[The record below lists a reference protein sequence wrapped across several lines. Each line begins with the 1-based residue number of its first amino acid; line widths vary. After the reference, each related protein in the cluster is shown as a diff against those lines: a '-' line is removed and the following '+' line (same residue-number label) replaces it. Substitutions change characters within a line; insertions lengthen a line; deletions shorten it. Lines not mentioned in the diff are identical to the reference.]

1 MTQSLEDSRARE
13 RGKLEMRVGFA
24 AAVFA
29 VAYAFIGL
37 LDRMGA
43 PEGFVAALSPYFTII
58 ALATLGALLHSM
70 RVSHYYAAGRSVPAE
85 YAGFALAALCAGLML
100 PFAPQIAARSWGLGL
115 AGGMFAGV
123 ALAGCILGPMLR
135 KTGAFSLSGVLAARF
150 PSLPPRLGVIALACV
165 SSELV
170 ALAGQQ
176 TAVDVLSGIWGGGR
190 GFAAACVALAV
201 IAIAAP
207 GGLLGSIWTAC
218 AAGAVALLGFGWPAL
233 SLMLHRSS
241 PLIGGDS
248 AGWGEV
254 GARLQ
259 DWGVLSPPLG
269 AGSEFAIALAVM
281 LGVAML
287 APLLA
292 PTIVTPRASST
303 RNAGVAAIAWTWVFA
318 WLVAAVIGGASLSL
332 ARQTV
337 GQPAERLPDAIYRAS
352 AHGLVAIC
360 GSQVSDPASARHACA
375 EKGLP
380 AGAPLGPADIRARE
394 DFLVTGL
401 PALERMGAA
410 ASGLLAAAQI
420 ALALALAAAGLQA
433 FGTAL
438 GHEAV
443 FRLRGGTDL
452 TSRRLATT
460 RLALALIA
468 TAGYLASAYNLF
480 DARALLA
487 LALGLSAAAGA
498 PVTALALWPRAED
511 RDAVVALLGGL
522 LGMTLTVLVAGNA
535 HFVVVAE
542 ASLVG
547 AALGLV
553 AGVLSARS
561 RSEDVSALARSF
573 VARVLH
579 GDGDVMGPDKGA

>member
-1 MTQSLEDSRARE
+1 MTQSLDDNRARE
-13 RGKLEMRVGFA
+13 REKLEMRVGFA

-29 VAYAFIGL
+29 VAYAFIAL

-43 PEGFVAALSPYFTII
+43 PEGFIRALSPYFTII

-70 RVSHYYAAGRSVPAE
+70 RVSYYYAAGRSVPAE
-85 YAGFALAALCAGLML
+85 YAGFALASLCAGLML
-100 PFAPQIAARSWGLGL
+100 PFAPQFAARSWGLGL
-115 AGGMFAGV
+115 AGGTFAGV

-176 TAVDVLSGIWGGGR
+176 TAVDVLSGMWGGGR

-201 IAIAAP
+201 LAIAGP
-207 GGLLGSIWTAC
+207 GGMLGSIWTAC

-233 SLMLHRSS
+233 SLALHRAP
-241 PLIGGDS
+241 PLAGGDGAS
-248 AGWGEV
+248 WGAV
-254 GARLQ
+254 GVKLQ
-259 DWGVLSPPLG
+259 DWGILSPPLG
-269 AGSEFAIALAVM
+269 AGAEFAVALAVT

-292 PTIVTPRASST
+292 PTIVTPRATST
-303 RNAGVAAIAWTWVFA
+303 RNAGFAAVAWTWIFA
-318 WLVAAVIGGASLSL
+318 WLVAAVVGGATLSI
-332 ARQTV
+332 ARQTG
-337 GQPAERLPDAIYRAS
+337 GQPAERLPDAIYQSS
-352 AHGLVAIC
+352 ARGLVAIC
-360 GSQVSDPASARHACA
+360 GTRAPDPVSARQACA
-375 EKGLP
+375 EKGLR
-380 AGAPLGPADIRARE
+380 AGAPLGAADIRPRE

-443 FRLRGGTDL
+443 YRLRGGTDL

-460 RLALALIA
+460 RLALTLIA
-468 TAGYLASAYNLF
+468 TAGYLASAHNLF
-480 DARALLA
+480 DARALLV

-522 LGMTLTVLVAGNA
+522 LGMTLTILVAGSA
-535 HFVVVAE
+535 RFVVVAE

-547 AALGLV
+547 AALGLL
-553 AGVLSARS
+553 AGVVSARS
-561 RSEDVSALARSF
+561 RTEDVSALARSF

>member
-1 MTQSLEDSRARE
+1 MTHSLEDNRARE
-13 RGKLEMRVGFA
+13 REKLEMRVAFA

-43 PEGFVAALSPYFTII
+43 PEGFVSALSPYFTII
-58 ALATLGALLHSM
+58 ALGTLGALLHSM
-70 RVSHYYAAGRSVPAE
+70 RISYYYAAGRSVPAE
-85 YAGFALAALCAGLML
+85 YAGFSLAALCAGLML
-100 PFAPQIAARSWGLGL
+100 PFAPQFAARSWGLGV

-135 KTGAFSLSGVLAARF
+135 RTGAFSLSGVLAARF

-176 TAVDVLSGIWGGGR
+176 TAVDVLSGLWGGGR

-201 IAIAAP
+201 LAIAGP
-207 GGLLGSIWTAC
+207 GGMLGAIWTAC
-218 AAGAVALLGFGWPAL
+218 AAGAVGLIGFGWPAL
-233 SLMLHRSS
+233 SLMLHRAS
-241 PLIGGDS
+241 PLVGGDGGS
-248 AGWGEV
+248 WPEI
-254 GARLQ
+254 GAKLQ
-259 DWGVLSPPLG
+259 GWGVLAPSLG
-269 AGSEFAIALAVM
+269 PGAEFVTALAVM
-281 LGVAML
+281 LGLAML

-292 PTIVTPRASST
+292 PAIVTPRASST
-303 RNAGVAAIAWTWVFA
+303 RSAGFAALAWTWIFA
-318 WLVAAVIGGASLSL
+318 WLVAAVVGGATLSF
-332 ARQTV
+332 ARQTG
-337 GQPAERLPDAIYRAS
+337 GQPAERLPEAVYQAS
-352 AHGLVAIC
+352 ARGLVTIC
-360 GSQVSDPASARHACA
+360 GARAPDPASARRACA

-380 AGAPLGPADIRARE
+380 AGAPLGAADIRPRE

-401 PALERMGAA
+401 PAMERMGAA

-443 FRLRGGTDL
+443 YRLRGGTDL

-460 RLALALIA
+460 RLALLLIT
-468 TAGYLASAYNLF
+468 TAGYLASAHNLF
-480 DARALLA
+480 DAKALLV
-487 LALGLSAAAGA
+487 LALGLSAAAGT
-498 PVTALALWPRAED
+498 PVTALALWPRAQD
-511 RDAVVALLGGL
+511 RDAVVGLLGGL
-522 LGMTLTVLVAGNA
+522 LGMTVTILVAGSA

-542 ASLVG
+542 ASLIG
-547 AALGLV
+547 AALGV
-553 AGVLSARS
+553 AAGVLSARS
-561 RSEDVSALARSF
+561 RSDTVSALAKSF

>member
-1 MTQSLEDSRARE
+1 MTQSLDDNRARE
-13 RGKLEMRVGFA
+13 RVKLEMRVGFA

-29 VAYAFIGL
+29 VAYGFIAL

-43 PEGFVAALSPYFTII
+43 PEGFVRALSPYFTIV

-70 RVSHYYAAGRSVPAE
+70 RVSYYYAAGRSVPAE
-85 YAGFALAALCAGLML
+85 YAGFALATLCAGLIL
-100 PFAPQIAARSWGLGL
+100 PFAPQFAARSWGLGL
-115 AGGMFAGV
+115 AGGTFAGV

-150 PSLPPRLGVIALACV
+150 PSLAPRLGVIALACV

-176 TAVDVLSGIWGGGR
+176 TAVDVLSGMWGGGR

-201 IAIAAP
+201 LAIAGP
-207 GGLLGSIWTAC
+207 GGMLGSIWTAC
-218 AAGAVALLGFGWPAL
+218 AAGVVALIGLGWPAL
-233 SLMLHRSS
+233 SLALHRAP
-241 PLIGGDS
+241 PLGDRGAS
-248 AGWGEV
+248 WAEV
-254 GARLQ
+254 GVKLQ
-259 DWGVLSPPLG
+259 DWGILPPPRG
-269 AGSEFAIALAVM
+269 AGAEFAMALAVT

-292 PTIVTPRASST
+292 PTIVTPRAAST
-303 RNAGVAAIAWTWVFA
+303 RNAGFAAVAWTWVFA
-318 WLVAAVIGGASLSL
+318 WLVAAVIGGATLSF
-332 ARQTV
+332 ARQAG
-337 GQPAERLPDAIYRAS
+337 GQPAERLPDAVYQAS
-352 AHGLVAIC
+352 ARGLVAIC
-360 GSQVSDPASARHACA
+360 GTKAPDPSSARQACA
-375 EKGLP
+375 QKGLP
-380 AGAPLGPADIRARE
+380 AGAPLSAADLRPRE

-410 ASGLLAAAQI
+410 AAGLLAAAQI

-443 FRLRGGTDL
+443 YRLRGGTDL

-468 TAGYLASAYNLF
+468 TAGYLASAHNLF

-487 LALGLSAAAGA
+487 LALGLSAAALA

-511 RDAVVALLGGL
+511 RDAVIALLGGL
-522 LGMTLTVLVAGNA
+522 LGMTLTILVAGSA
-535 HFVVVAE
+535 RFVVVAE

-547 AALGLV
+547 AALGLI
-553 AGVLSARS
+553 AGVVSARS
-561 RSEDVSALARSF
+561 RTEDVSALARNF

>member
-1 MTQSLEDSRARE
+1 MTQSLEDNRARE
-13 RGKLEMRVGFA
+13 REKLEMRVGFA

-43 PEGFVAALSPYFTII
+43 PEGFVAALSPYFTIV

-70 RVSHYYAAGRSVPAE
+70 RVSYYYAAGRSVPAQ
-85 YAGFALAALCAGLML
+85 YAGFALATLCAGLML
-100 PFAPQIAARSWGLGL
+100 PFAPQFAARSWGIGV

-123 ALAGCILGPMLR
+123 ALAGSILGPMLR

-176 TAVDVLSGIWGGGR
+176 TAVDVLSGLWGGGR

-201 IAIAAP
+201 LAIAGP
-207 GGLLGSIWTAC
+207 GGLLGAIWTAC
-218 AAGAVALLGFGWPAL
+218 AAGAVALVGFGWPAL
-233 SLMLHRSS
+233 GLMLRRATPS
-241 PLIGGDS
+241 GGDA
-248 AGWGEV
+248 AGEI

-259 DWGVLSPPLG
+259 DWGILPAQVD
-269 AGSEFAIALAVM
+269 AGGELAIALAVM
-281 LGVAML
+281 LGLAML

-292 PTIVTPRASST
+292 PAIVTPRAEST
-303 RNAGVAAIAWTWVFA
+303 RNAGFAAIAWTWVFA
-318 WLVAAVIGGASLSL
+318 WLVAAVVGGATLSL
-332 ARQTV
+332 ARQV
-337 GQPAERLPDAIYRAS
+337 GGQAAERLPDAVYQAS
-352 AHGLVAIC
+352 ARGLVTIC
-360 GSQVSDPASARHACA
+360 GSRAPDAASARRACA

-380 AGAPLGPADIRARE
+380 AGAPLSPTDIRARE

-420 ALALALAAAGLQA
+420 GLALALAAAGLQA

-443 FRLRGGTDL
+443 YRLRGGTDL

-460 RLALALIA
+460 RMALVLIA
-468 TAGYLASAYNLF
+468 TAGYLASAHNLF
-480 DARALLA
+480 DAKALLV

-511 RDAVVALLGGL
+511 RDAVIALLAGL
-522 LGMTLTVLVAGNA
+522 FGMTVTIIVAGSA
-535 HFVVVAE
+535 RFVVVAE

-547 AALGLV
+547 AALGLA

-561 RSEDVSALARSF
+561 RSGNVSSLASTF
-573 VARVLH
+573 VTRVLH

>member
-1 MTQSLEDSRARE
+1 MTQSIEDSRARE
-13 RGKLEMRVGFA
+13 REKLEMRVGFA

-43 PEGFVAALSPYFTII
+43 PEGFVGALSPYFTII
-58 ALATLGALLHSM
+58 ALATLGGLLHSM
-70 RVSHYYAAGRSVPAE
+70 RVSYYYAAGRSVPPE
-85 YAGFALAALCAGLML
+85 YAGFALATLCAGLIL
-100 PFAPQIAARSWGLGL
+100 PFAPQFAARSWGLGL

-150 PSLPPRLGVIALACV
+150 PSLPPRLGVVALACV

-176 TAVDVLSGIWGGGR
+176 TAVDVLSGMWGGSR

-201 IAIAAP
+201 LAIAGP

-218 AAGAVALLGFGWPAL
+218 AAGAIALLGLGWPAL
-233 SLMLHRSS
+233 SLMFHRSS

-248 AGWGEV
+248 ASWGEV
-254 GARLQ
+254 GAKLE

-269 AGSEFAIALAVM
+269 AGAELAIALAVM

-292 PTIVTPRASST
+292 PTIVTPRASTT
-303 RNAGVAAIAWTWVFA
+303 RNAGFAAIAWTWVFA
-318 WLVAAVIGGASLSL
+318 WLVAAVIGGATLSF
-332 ARQTV
+332 ARQTS
-337 GQPAERLPDAIYRAS
+337 GLPAERLPDAIYQAS
-352 AHGLVAIC
+352 AHGLVTIC
-360 GSQVSDPASARHACA
+360 GSRAPDPASARHACA

-380 AGAPLGPADIRARE
+380 AGTPLGAADLRPRE

-460 RLALALIA
+460 RLALTLIA
-468 TAGYLASAYNLF
+468 TAGYLASAHNLF

-498 PVTALALWPRAED
+498 PVTALALWPRAQD
-511 RDAVVALLGGL
+511 RDAVIALIGGL

-535 HFVVVAE
+535 GLAVVAE

-553 AGVLSARS
+553 AGIVSARS
-561 RSEDVSALARSF
+561 RSEDVSALAKSF

>member
-1 MTQSLEDSRARE
+1 MTQSLEDNRARE
-13 RGKLEMRVGFA
+13 REKLEMRVGFA

-43 PEGFVAALSPYFTII
+43 PDGFVGALSPYFTII

-70 RVSHYYAAGRSVPAE
+70 RVSYYYAAGRSVPAE
-85 YAGFALAALCAGLML
+85 YAGFALATLCAGLML
-100 PFAPQIAARSWGLGL
+100 PFAPQFAARSWGIGL

-123 ALAGCILGPMLR
+123 ALAGCVLGPMLR
-135 KTGAFSLSGVLAARF
+135 KTGAFSLSGVLATRF

-176 TAVDVLSGIWGGGR
+176 MAVDVLSGIWGGGR
-190 GFAAACVALAV
+190 GFAAASVALAV
-201 IAIAAP
+201 LAIAGP
-207 GGLLGSIWTAC
+207 GGLLGSIWTTC

-233 SLMLHRSS
+233 SLALHRS
-241 PLIGGDS
+241 PPFTGGDGTS
-248 AGWGEV
+248 WGEV
-254 GARLQ
+254 GAKLQ
-259 DWGVLSPPLG
+259 EWGNLPPALD
-269 AGSEFAIALAVM
+269 AGDEFAIALAMM
-281 LGVAML
+281 LGVAVL

-292 PTIVTPRASST
+292 PTIVTPRAVST
-303 RNAGVAAIAWTWVFA
+303 RNAGFAAVAWTWVFA
-318 WLVAAVIGGASLSL
+318 WLVAAVIGGATLSF
-332 ARQTV
+332 ARQTG
-337 GQPAERLPDAIYRAS
+337 GQPAERLPDAVYQAS
-352 AHGLVAIC
+352 AHGLLTIC
-360 GSQVSDPASARHACA
+360 GARAPDPASARRACA

-380 AGAPLGPADIRARE
+380 AGAPLGPSNLRPRE
-394 DFLVTGL
+394 DFLVSGL

-460 RLALALIA
+460 RLALTLIA
-468 TAGYLASAYNLF
+468 TAGYLASAHNLF
-480 DARALLA
+480 DAKALLV

-498 PVTALALWPRAED
+498 PVTALALWPRAGD
-511 RDAVVALLGGL
+511 RDAMIALLGGL
-522 LGMTLTVLVAGNA
+522 FGMTLTLLVVGNA
-535 HFVVVAE
+535 RFTVVAE

-547 AALGLV
+547 AALGLI

-561 RSEDVSALARSF
+561 HPEDVSAIARNF
-573 VARVLH
+573 VTRVLH